1 MIMCMCTSRRIYNGK
16 VLAKENDT
24 QIYFFLKKFL
34 KLKFKDEK
42 WKIIK

>member
-1 MIMCMCTSRRIYNGK
+1 MIMCTCISRKICNGK

-24 QIYFFLKKFL
+24 QIFFVLKKFL
-34 KLKFKDEK
+34 NRKFKDEK